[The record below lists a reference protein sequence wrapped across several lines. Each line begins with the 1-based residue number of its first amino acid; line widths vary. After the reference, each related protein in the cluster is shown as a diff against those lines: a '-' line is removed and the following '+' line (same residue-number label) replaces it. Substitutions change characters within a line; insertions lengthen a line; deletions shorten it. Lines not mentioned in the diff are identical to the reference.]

1 MPELLEVLD
10 RDGAVTP
17 TYEELSLMTRQEW
30 ENTTYHGNDRGRSS
44 QVGEGLLGADIL
56 DKARKRRGK
65 KTKRNRVQ
73 MQTESISE
81 VGNPES
87 RPDVAIEAPTT
98 VVMRNANE
106 QSPRQG
112 ESGVA
117 TPGLTSAPALNR
129 QENARVATPV
139 PAHEDL
145 GERPKERDVATSRRS
160 SRPVG
165 LWMKG
170 EAFVGPFESIEET
183 AAYIPAGRGS
193 LGR

>member
-1 MPELLEVLD
+1 
-10 RDGAVTP
+10 
-17 TYEELSLMTRQEW
+17 MTRQEW
-30 ENTTYHGNDRGRSS
+30 ENTTYHGHDRGRSS

-56 DKARKRRGK
+56 AKARKRRGK

-73 MQTESISE
+73 MQTESIAE

-87 RPDVAIEAPTT
+87 RPDVANEAPTT
-98 VVMRNANE
+98 VVMRNSNE

-145 GERPKERDVATSRRS
+145 GERPEERDVATSRRS
-160 SRPVG
+160 SRPQKEKRQTRRLATASEDTRTVVPQV
-165 LWMKG
+165 
-170 EAFVGPFESIEET
+170 EASPEPLPVRERTRARNPHHKHRPTQWTPVE
-183 AAYIPAGRGS
+183 R
-193 LGR
+193 